1 MKEPSFYCENCG
13 KPVALRANSCPSC
26 GKSFEAVKCPEC
38 GFFGKS
44 ALFADGCPSCGYLSK
59 LTSAVGGSAI
69 VELSLEEAGGA
80 RGARPKEARPSNTRG
95 ALPRWV
101 YTLITVG
108 LLGVLAV
115 LLMIYLKLD

>member
-1 MKEPSFYCENCG
+1 MKEPSFYCESCG

-38 GFFGKS
+38 GFTGKS

-59 LTSAVGGSAI
+59 LTSVGVPGI
-69 VELSLEEAGGA
+69 VEISLDDAGGA
-80 RGARPKEARPSNTRG
+80 RRREPTQANTRG
-95 ALPRWV
+95 GLPRWV

-115 LLMIYLKLD
+115 LLMIYLQLD

>member
-59 LTSAVGGSAI
+59 LTTAVGGPAI
-69 VELSLEEAGGA
+69 VEVSLEEAG
-80 RGARPKEARPSNTRG
+80 GARPKEARPSNTRG